1 MRVLICIMA
10 TGTCYMATL
19 ISKLCRWIWFWKE
32 ILIPLKQLLG
42 FHCQKHTKEFQEN
55 FTMLMNRYLLKE
67 LKNLL
72 FSLALPTD
80 QIVLKNGISTHT
92 SKNSIL
98 PSLHYSSTAE
108 D

>member
-1 MRVLICIMA
+1 
-10 TGTCYMATL
+10 
-19 ISKLCRWIWFWKE
+19 
-32 ILIPLKQLLG
+32 
-42 FHCQKHTKEFQEN
+42 
-55 FTMLMNRYLLKE
+55 MLMNRYLLKE

-92 SKNSIL
+92 SKDSIL